1 LNRKLNHHKVIKHK
15 KVFWL
20 NSYLLIFCF
29 LFSFNSDLFAT
40 HNRSGEITYEQIG
53 PLSIRATITTYTKAS
68 STAADRDSLELFWG
82 DGASEFVLRFNGDG
96 EIIPGTDIKKNLYI
110 AEHTY
115 PGRATYTLA
124 FTDPNRVSG
133 ILNVNF
139 PNSVD
144 VEFYLE
150 TTFTLLNPQFEG
162 ENNSAVLLQAPIDF
176 ACVNKRF
183 IHNPNAFDPD
193 GDSLSYELI
202 VPLEAANSPVPQYI
216 FPDQVAPGPNNTISL
231 DPITGD
237 FIWESPQSPGEY
249 NIAIRIN
256 EYRNGALINSLVR
269 DMQIFVDLCDFSPPE
284 IFVKDEICVIAGERI
299 DLDILVTDP
308 DVSDLVFLSA
318 TGGPFNVNN
327 SPAQLIAPEDF
338 SYVPFNAKFVWQT
351 TCEHIS
357 PQTYQIVLRAQ
368 DNAAGN
374 NLGLA
379 DLKTV
384 LIRVLG
390 PAPYDLEI
398 AKPDNEITLTWE
410 QPYLCEDAANDYF
423 LGFSVWRKQNSNPFL
438 QDSCEYGLNGKA
450 YSIIEFITNESSNG
464 RYTHTDLTAQEGIIY
479 CYRVLAEF
487 ALKTNTGNPY
497 NRVASIPSIEVCEI
511 KNQDFPLLLNTSVES
526 TDSMNGD
533 VFIRWTKPN
542 AFDLDT
548 LVNTGPY
555 FYNLLYKEAE
565 AVSYEQVLG
574 ASFQS
579 QTFDEK
585 LDSSF
590 TQQNLNTRDKQYEY
604 KVEFS
609 AEGSGFM
616 SESTSGQTIFLSIT
630 PGDESSNLTWDVI
643 SPWQNFDYK
652 IYRFNDNTQEFDS
665 IGITTTTSFKDQ
677 NLSNGQEYCYR
688 VLGEGSYGLSRI
700 ESPLLNYSQQ
710 ACNVPVDNEPP
721 CQINLTLSNPCEE
734 NANVEE
740 VINELLWNNANI
752 FCPGTTDAASY
763 NLYYAPSDIEEL
775 QFLASINDAN
785 TITFEHE
792 PLFGSSSCYAVTAL
806 DSLGNES
813 ELSEKVCIDNCPSF
827 ELPNTFTPNN
837 DGAND
842 LFVPIRNRF
851 INNIRFKVYNRWGNL
866 MFETSDPQINWDGNN
881 SSGKPVDEGVYYYT
895 CDIFES
901 ELDGLEALT
910 GTLEGFI
917 HLIRSN

>member
-1 LNRKLNHHKVIKHK
+1 LKLISNQFKFIKTIRAC
-15 KVFWL
+15 WL
-20 NSYLLIFCF
+20 NSFVLIFCL
-29 LFSFNSDLFAT
+29 LFSFNNDLFGT

-82 DGASEFVLRFNGDG
+82 DGSSEFVIRFIEGG
-96 EIIPGTDIKKNLYI
+96 ELIPGTDIKKNLYI

-202 VPLEAANSPVPQYI
+202 VPLQSADSPVPQYI
-216 FPDQVAPGPNNTISL
+216 FPDQVAPGANNTISL

-237 FIWESPQSPGEY
+237 FVWESPQSPGEY

-256 EYRNGALINSLVR
+256 EYRNGELINSLVR
-269 DMQIFVDLCDFSPPE
+269 DMQIFVDICDFSPPQ
-284 IFVKDEICVIAGERI
+284 ISVKDEICVVAGERI

-308 DVSDLVFLSA
+308 DVSDMVYLSA
-318 TGGPFNVNN
+318 TGGPFNIDI
-327 SPAQLIAPEDF
+327 SPAELIAPDDF
-338 SYVPFNAKFVWQT
+338 SNVPFNAKFVWQT

-357 PQTYQIVLRAQ
+357 PQTYQIVLKAQ

-390 PAPYDLEI
+390 PSPNNLKI
-398 AKPDNEITLTWE
+398 SKPNNNITLTWDM
-410 QPYLCEDAANDYF
+410 PYECEDAADDYF
-423 LGFSVWRKQNSNPFL
+423 LGFSVWRKENSNPFI

-450 YSIIEFITNESSNG
+450 YDIIEFITNDSEDG
-464 RYTHTDLTAQEGIIY
+464 KYIHTDLTAQEGIIY
-479 CYRVLAEF
+479 CYRILAEF

-497 NRVASIPSIEVCEI
+497 NRVASIPSVEVCEI
-511 KNQDFPLLLNTSVES
+511 KNQDYPLLLNTSVEI
-526 TDSMNGD
+526 TDIENGEIY
-533 VFIRWTKPN
+533 IRWTKPN
-542 AFDLDT
+542 ALDLDT
-548 LVNTGPY
+548 LVHTGPY
-555 FYNLLYKEAE
+555 TYNLLYKEA
-565 AVSYEQVLG
+565 ASVSYEQVIG

-579 QTFDEK
+579 QTFGEK
-585 LDSSF
+585 VDSFF
-590 TQQNLNTRDKQYEY
+590 TQSSLNTQDTQYDY

-609 AEGSGFM
+609 ADGTGFM
-616 SESTSGQTIFLSIT
+616 SESTSGQTLFLTIT
-630 PGDESSNLTWDVI
+630 PGDESSNLSWDAET
-643 SPWQNFDYK
+643 PWQNFVYK
-652 IYRFNDNTQEFDS
+652 VYRFNEGTLVFDS
-665 IGITTTTSFKDQ
+665 IGITTATSFKDQ
-677 NLSNGQEYCYR
+677 NLSNSKEYCYR

-700 ESPLLNYSQQ
+700 ESPLLNYSQE
-710 ACNVPVDNEPP
+710 ACNTPFDNEAP
-721 CQINLTLSNPCEE
+721 CQISLTVSNPCEE

-740 VINELLWNNANI
+740 VINSLLWNNANI
-752 FCPGTTDAASY
+752 FCSDVNDVVSY
-763 NLYYAPSDIEEL
+763 NLYYAPSESEEL
-775 QFLASINDAN
+775 ELLTPITDAN
-785 TITFEHE
+785 TINFEHE
-792 PLFGSSSCYAVTAL
+792 PLLGSSSCYAVTAI
-806 DSLGNES
+806 DSLGNEGM
-813 ELSEKVCIDNCPSF
+813 LSEKVCIDNCPSF

-866 MFETSDPQINWDGNN
+866 MFETSDPQINWDGTNR
-881 SSGKPVDEGVYYYT
+881 SGKPVDEGVYYYT
-895 CDIFES
+895 CDIFNS
-901 ELDGLEALT
+901 ELQGLDSIKES
-910 GTLEGFI
+910 LEGFI